1 MIIDIILFASAILL
15 VIASISAIWLLRVS
29 RSKISWILIS
39 IAFILMAISR
49 IITYLEHTGK
59 EISSWMVNFEYWSGF
74 FLSVFMAISVILI
87 ARMLHAIQRSER
99 AVTETENRFRTLFH
113 NSSDEIFLAD
123 INGNFLEV
131 NQVACDTLG
140 YSPGEF
146 KKMNFRDLKTKK
158 FIDKVEENKRK
169 ILAHGKHVYETEHI
183 SKNGKIISLEM
194 KSRVIDYDGERTIF
208 SIARDITER
217 KHLERKI
224 LREVINA
231 EERERE
237 RIAKELHDDIGPL
250 LSTIKLYVNE
260 IQSDDIEPV
269 EQQEMIAQTNELID
283 DAISNTRAISNN
295 LTPRIIVDFGL
306 VKAVESFCR
315 KVNMTQKVKINFE
328 KPHLDTRIDQTL
340 ELIFYRVITELI
352 NNTLKHAEAT
362 QINIGLERMDHI
374 FQLSYTDNG
383 KGFNQERVMKEE
395 FASGMGIKNMIG
407 RLRSVNGSFNVHSQ
421 EGKGTM
427 VIAEIDLNKQNFIL
441 LPENK
446 A

>member
-1 MIIDIILFASAILL
+1 MIIDIILFASVILL
-15 VIASISAIWLLRVS
+15 IVASISAIWLLRVS

-39 IAFILMAISR
+39 IAFILMAIQR
-49 IITYLEHTGK
+49 IIAYLEYHGK
-59 EISSWMVNFEYWSGF
+59 EISPAMLNFEYWSGF
-74 FLSVFMAISVILI
+74 FLSVFMAFSVILI
-87 ARMLHAIQRSER
+87 ARMLHSLQKSEQ
-99 AVTETENRFRTLFH
+99 AVTETESRFRTLFH

-140 YSPGEF
+140 YTVGEF
-146 KKMNFRDLKTKK
+146 KKMNFKDLKTGPY
-158 FIDKVEENKRK
+158 IDKVRVNIQK
-169 ILAHGKHVYETEHI
+169 ILAHGKHVYETEHV
-183 SKNGKIISLEM
+183 SKAGKIISLEM
-194 KSRVIDYDGERTIF
+194 KSRLIDYGGNRAIF

-217 KHLERKI
+217 KQLERKI

-260 IQSDDIEPV
+260 IESDDLGAKEK
-269 EQQEMIAQTNELID
+269 EEMIAQTNELID
-283 DAISNTRAISNN
+283 DAVSNTRAISNN

-315 KVNMTQKVKINFE
+315 KVNMTQKLNINFE
-328 KPHLDTRIDQTL
+328 KPQIDTRIDQTL
-340 ELIFYRVITELI
+340 ELILYRVITELI
-352 NNTLKHAEAT
+352 NNTVKHAEAT
-362 QINIGLERMDHI
+362 HINIGLERIDRI
-374 FQLSYTDNG
+374 FQLTYTDDG
-383 KGFNQERVMKEE
+383 IGFNKDRVMKEE
-395 FASGMGIKNMIG
+395 FASGMGIRNMIS
-407 RLRSVNGSFNVHSQ
+407 RLRSVNGSFKVHSQ
-421 EGKGTM
+421 EGRGM
-427 VIAEIDLNKQNFIL
+427 LVVVEIDLSKQNYIL